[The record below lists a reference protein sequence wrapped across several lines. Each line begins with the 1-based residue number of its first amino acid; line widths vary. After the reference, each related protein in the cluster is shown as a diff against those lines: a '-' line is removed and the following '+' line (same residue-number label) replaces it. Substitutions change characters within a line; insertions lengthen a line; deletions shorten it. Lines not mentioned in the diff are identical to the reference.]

1 MSSFVLSVDETE
13 TDVSGLMYLDQN
25 SRWWWDLTEESQWWR
40 DYMDL
45 SRSFSITVISV
56 DVIFYRQNW
65 LRAGPKNSQTYHC
78 SDSHNHSP
86 DLQAQWQLRTIYVD
100 IHQEHPR
107 WKKTAK

>member
-1 MSSFVLSVDETE
+1 MCLEEFVDENGTVPSG
-13 TDVSGLMYLDQN
+13 VSGVPVVSGNFIAFMWLY
-25 SRWWWDLTEESQWWR
+25 E
-40 DYMDL
+40 
-45 SRSFSITVISV
+45 SFSITAISV

-107 WKKTAK
+107 WKKTKF